1 MNKVTYT
8 KEGKEIEITS
18 LIPDLTIGTPVIVSL
33 ETLQR
38 LTSFLPSVSFE
49 SIKARILDDIRVSS
63 NMQELVVKLE
73 DEIMFQRS
81 VNLINR
87 AYIVD
92 NTIEFEGDEVDD
104 FNGTDDFE
112 GTAEYE
118 EERSI
123 NTI

>member
-18 LIPDLTIGTPVIVSL
+18 LIPDLTVGTPVIVSL

-38 LTSFLPSVSFE
+38 LTSFLPSASFE

-63 NMQELVVKLE
+63 NMNELVVKLE